1 MTVQERKSQ
10 PRGEDVSDFTVQ
22 PGYGMINHPN
32 GLKGDASMDHISLRF
47 LVFPLLGALL
57 GYLTNW
63 IAITLL
69 FRPRRKIL
77 GVQGLLEKRKAAL
90 ARNTAEIIRTYLL
103 NTRELRR
110 LVDRDKARRT
120 IDRLIRR
127 QLSLMP
133 GLGRRLLSRGLR
145 ELTYHYF
152 FDSDGYVKEEILKL
166 ALNDADLEKIM
177 VDKISRYDIQQ
188 LESVIRRASG
198 PEIQFIMLTGGI
210 LGFIIGLVEAFL
222 PL

>member
-1 MTVQERKSQ
+1 
-10 PRGEDVSDFTVQ
+10 
-22 PGYGMINHPN
+22 
-32 GLKGDASMDHISLRF
+32 MDHISLRF

>member
-1 MTVQERKSQ
+1 MM
-10 PRGEDVSDFTVQ
+10 DHL
-22 PGYGMINHPN
+22 I
-32 GLKGDASMDHISLRF
+32 GLKGDVSMDHISLRF
-47 LVFPLLGALL
+47 LVFPVLGALL

-69 FRPRRKIL
+69 FRPRKNFL
-77 GVQGLLEKRKAAL
+77 GIQGLLEKRKAAL
-90 ARNTAEIIRTYLL
+90 ARNTAEIVRTYLL

-120 IDRLIRR
+120 IERLIRR

-133 GLGRRLLSRGLR
+133 RLGRRLLSRGLR

-198 PEIQFIMLTGGI
+198 PEIRFIMLTGGI
-210 LGFIIGLVEAFL
+210 LGFIIGLVEALL